1 MMFKYRGCKG
11 EKVQDFDGGFVW
23 NITYE
28 DGTKDMALCLELAIL
43 LCEKKVLRA
52 RL

>member
-1 MMFKYRGCKG
+1 MMFKYIGCNG
-11 EKVQDFDGGFVW
+11 EKVSDNDGGFFW

-52 RL
+52 SL

>member
-1 MMFKYRGCKG
+1 MFKYIGCNG
-11 EKVQDFDGGFVW
+11 EKVSDNDGGFFW

-52 RL
+52 SL